1 MWNYIDDQLKKYL
14 SKHKTN
20 DRELEFRIQ
29 NVFNMGFEF
38 STLYS
43 YANNSILR
51 QFKTRIR
58 LFKEN
63 YTKNDYVS
71 YMVNKYQ
78 NRIRIK
84 NNEILR
90 MMLLMEYAEVY
101 QKNYNNQLAMFDD
114 ISQYVVKITNEE
126 IFKMSKS
133 RLKRKFKRH
142 QFVYEH
148 IFLLHFLAMPNNL
161 GVTWDEHIASIV
173 DYNSNQ
179 TYKQAVIDL
188 RNDDL
193 KVDTKLIEN
202 QTKRELTY
210 KSNRLDNK
218 FYGQIDNEIAFVLN
232 EMKRQ
237 IYKYY
242 GVKKVIVKGILDE
255 KTCEICEQYIGKTYN
270 IDDIVVGEQVG
281 SHINCRC
288 VLQVWSFN
296 ERS

>member
-1 MWNYIDDQLKKYL
+1 MWDYIDNQLKKYYKL
-14 SKHKTN
+14 HKIN
-20 DRELEFRIQ
+20 DRELEYRIQ

-38 STLYS
+38 STLYN
-43 YANNSILR
+43 YADSKILR

-78 NRIRIK
+78 NRTRVK

-90 MMLLMEYAEVY
+90 IMLLIEYAEVY

-133 RLKRKFKRH
+133 KLKRRFKRH
-142 QFVYEH
+142 PFVYEH

-161 GVTWDEHIASIV
+161 GVTWDEHIASII
-173 DYNSNQ
+173 DYNSEQ
-179 TYKQAVIDL
+179 AYKQAVIDL
-188 RNDDL
+188 RNNDL

-202 QTKRELTY
+202 QTKREINY
-210 KSNRLDNK
+210 KPNSTNLY
-218 FYGQIDNEIAFVLN
+218 YGQIDNEIAFVIN

-237 IYKYY
+237 IFEYY
-242 GVKKVIVKGILDE
+242 GVKKVRIAGVLDNR
-255 KTCEICEQYIGKTYN
+255 TCEICEQYIGKIY
-270 IDDIVVGEQVG
+270 DLKDIVVGEQIS
-281 SHINCRC
+281 SHYNCRC
-288 VLQVWSFN
+288 YLQPWSF
-296 ERS
+296 

>member
-142 QFVYEH
+142 PFVYEH

-202 QTKRELTY
+202 QAKREINY
-210 KSNRLDNK
+210 KPSSNNI
-218 FYGQIDNEIAFVLN
+218 FSGQIDNEIAFVLN

>member
-1 MWNYIDDQLKKYL
+1 MWNYVDNQLEKYYK
-14 SKHKTN
+14 KHKTN
-20 DRELEFRIQ
+20 DRELEYRI
-29 NVFNMGFEF
+29 NNIFNMGFEF
-38 STLYS
+38 STLYN
-43 YANNSILR
+43 YANNGILR
-51 QFKTRIR
+51 QFKTRLR

-63 YTKNDYVS
+63 YIKNDYVS

-78 NRIRIK
+78 NRTRVK

-90 MMLLMEYAEVY
+90 MMLLMDYAEVY

-126 IFKMSKS
+126 IFKIFKS

-142 QFVYEH
+142 PFVYEH

-161 GVTWDEHIASIV
+161 GVTWDEHIASII

-179 TYKQAVIDL
+179 TYKKAVIDL

-193 KVDTKLIEN
+193 KVDTKLIES
-202 QTKRELTY
+202 QTKREINY
-210 KSNRLDNK
+210 KPSSSNI
-218 FYGQIDNEIAFVLN
+218 FSGQIDNEIAFVVN

-237 IYKYY
+237 VYKYY
-242 GVKKVIVKGILDE
+242 GVKKVIIKGILDE
-255 KTCEICEQYIGKTYN
+255 KTCEVCEQYIGKIYN

-288 VLQVWSFN
+288 VLHAWEF
-296 ERS
+296 